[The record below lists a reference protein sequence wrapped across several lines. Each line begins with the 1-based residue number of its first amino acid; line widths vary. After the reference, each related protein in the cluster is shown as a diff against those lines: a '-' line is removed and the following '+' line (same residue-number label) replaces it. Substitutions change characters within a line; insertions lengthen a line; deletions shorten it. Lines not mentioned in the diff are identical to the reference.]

1 MPQLSYLKKVDVVFS
16 TKSFHKFNILG
27 FITVVSQDTQ
37 MGLTPVET
45 KEKVLEVLNISK
57 YGMVIT

>member
-16 TKSFHKFNILG
+16 TNSFHKFDILG

-37 MGLTPVET
+37 MGLTPMET
-45 KEKVLEVLNISK
+45 KE
-57 YGMVIT
+57 

>member
-1 MPQLSYLKKVDVVFS
+1 MFS

-45 KEKVLEVLNISK
+45 KEKVWEVLNISK

>member
-16 TKSFHKFNILG
+16 TKGFHKFNILG

-45 KEKVLEVLNISK
+45 KEKVWEVLNISK

>member
-27 FITVVSQDTQ
+27 FVTVVSQDTQ

-45 KEKVLEVLNISK
+45 KEKVWEVLTLANM
-57 YGMVIT
+57 GW

>member
-1 MPQLSYLKKVDVVFS
+1 MPQLSYLKKVDVVLS

-45 KEKVLEVLNISK
+45 KEKVWEVLNISK

>member
-16 TKSFHKFNILG
+16 TKSFHKFNKLG

-45 KEKVLEVLNISK
+45 KEKVWEVLNISK
-57 YGMVIT
+57 HGMVIT